1 MQPSSAG
8 RKRIDIRLRRGGLRK
23 AVPVVLG
30 LTVLL
35 VATLSPGRIAQASAT
50 FGVASSFG
58 AASTTSGTTLSAKTT
73 TPTRT
78 GDLLVATMQIR
89 GTSKLATVTGIVDS
103 AANVWVRAAHITH
116 SGPDDAE
123 IWYAADAAG
132 IAATGQV
139 TVTVSGASTIAMTV
153 LDVFGARAT
162 ALDVTATAA
171 GKSTAASTGTTAK
184 TAQANEIAIAEIG
197 WNTKV
202 TPSGQSAGYTETA
215 IAQSNVSGSATG
227 EQAAWKLLTVTGTQT
242 YSAKLKSSVTWT
254 GAIVTFRLTAPPPP
268 TPTPTAT
275 ASPTPSSTPTP
286 TPTPTPSSTPTISPS
301 PSPSPGNTP
310 IKHIVLFY
318 QENHSFDN
326 VLGPLC
332 ASGTRATPCDGATT
346 GTLPNG
352 TTIPLSETPDLV
364 PEVDHSVATQTT
376 SIDGGKMDG
385 FANIGGCNAPTYDC
399 YSAYLPSQIP
409 NVAALATTFTVS
421 DRTFELSPV
430 PSWGAHLELV
440 AQTLDGFLGDN
451 PYYNASASPPPMGN
465 GWGCDSNKDEYWT
478 APGATSSTAVPACIP
493 DPSLNPAQY
502 PNGGAYRPTPVQHVD
517 TIMDRLD
524 AAGLSWKLYTS
535 DYDWA
540 ICPSFADCLDTSQ
553 KLNMVAP
560 NQFTTDAKNGTL
572 PSFSILLPQGGD
584 TGATSQHNGTSMAVG
599 DNWIGAAVSA
609 VENGPDWSSTAIF
622 ITWDD
627 CGCFYDHVPPPVST
641 EGIRVPMIIVS
652 PYAKPGFT
660 DSTNATFASMLAY
673 TEATFG
679 LAPLGPNDA
688 NAYDYSNA
696 FDYQQTPIAPVPMTQ
711 QTISRAE
718 VQYLAAHPP
727 NPDDPT

>member
-8 RKRIDIRLRRGGLRK
+8 RKRIDFRLRRGGLRK
-23 AVPVVLG
+23 GVPVVLA

-35 VATLSPGRIAQASAT
+35 VASLLPGHIAQAGAT
-50 FGVASSFG
+50 FGVAGSFG
-58 AASTTSGTTLSAKTT
+58 AASTASTTTLMAKPATAT
-73 TPTRT
+73 GS
-78 GDLLVATMQIR
+78 GDLLVAAIQAR
-89 GTSKLATVTGIVDS
+89 GGSKLGTVAGISDTT
-103 AANVWVRAAHITH
+103 ANVWVRAASITH
-116 SGPDDAE
+116 GGSDAE
-123 IWYAADAAG
+123 IWYAAGAAS
-132 IAATGQV
+132 IAASGHV
-139 TVTVSGASTIAMTV
+139 TVTISAASTIAVTV
-153 LDVFGARAT
+153 LDIFGASAT
-162 ALDVTATAA
+162 ARDVTATAGGRSA
-171 GKSTAASTGTTAK
+171 TASTGVTAK
-184 TAQANEIAIAEIG
+184 TAQATEISVAQIG
-197 WNTKV
+197 WNSKV
-202 TPSGQSAGYTETA
+202 TPSAQTAGYTETPVE
-215 IAQSNVSGSATG
+215 QSNVSGTATG
-227 EQAAWKLLTVTGTQT
+227 EQAAWKLLTATGAQT
-242 YSAKLKSSVTWT
+242 YSAKLKTSVAWT

-286 TPTPTPSSTPTISPS
+286 TPTPSSTPTTSPS

-310 IKHIVLFY
+310 IKHIVLLY

-332 ASGTRATPCDGATT
+332 AANTRATPCDGVTT

-352 TTIPLSETPDLV
+352 TTIPLSDTPDLV
-364 PEVDHSVATQTT
+364 PQVDHSVATQTT

-385 FANIGGCNAPTYDC
+385 FANISGCSAPAYSC

-409 NVAALATTFTVS
+409 NAAALATTFTIS

-440 AQTLDGFLGDN
+440 AQTLDGFLGNN
-451 PYYNASASPPPMGN
+451 PFYNTSASPPPMGN

-478 APGATSSTAVPACIP
+478 APGATTSAPVPACIP
-493 DPSLNPAQY
+493 DPSLNPMQY

-535 DYDWA
+535 NYDWA
-540 ICPSFADCLDTSQ
+540 ICPTFADCLDTSQ

-560 NQFTTDAKNGTL
+560 TQFTTDAQNGTL
-572 PSFSILLPQGGD
+572 PSFSILLPQGAV
-584 TGATSQHNGTSMAVG
+584 TGPTSQHNGTSMAVG
-599 DNWIGAAVSA
+599 DNWIGAAISA

-660 DSTNATFASMLAY
+660 DSTDATFASMLAY

-679 LAPLGPNDA
+679 LMPLGPDDA
-688 NAYDYSNA
+688 GAYDYSNA
-696 FDYQQTPIAPVPMTQ
+696 FDYQQTPIAPVRMTQ
-711 QTISRAE
+711 QTISPAE

-727 NPDDPT
+727 DPNDPT